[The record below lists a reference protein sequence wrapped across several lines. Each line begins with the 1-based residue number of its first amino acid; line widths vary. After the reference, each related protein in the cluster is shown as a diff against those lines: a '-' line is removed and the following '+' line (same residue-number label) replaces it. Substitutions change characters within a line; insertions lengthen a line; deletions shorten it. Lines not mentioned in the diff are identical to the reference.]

1 MQSYTKRAE
10 RGWDRVDRTQFGKLL
25 NEARLAKGVTVEA
38 LAEACDVS
46 AAYMQKILSGKRGL
60 GLDLLLKIC
69 NNLTV
74 SPQYLLQGDLCLP
87 DGGEDIRPLVDRL
100 TPHARRPLKA
110 VLNSIMKARD

>member
-46 AAYMQKILSGKRGL
+46 ADMQKILSGKRGL

-100 TPHARRPLKA
+100 TPHERRLLKE
-110 VLNSIMKARD
+110 VLKSIMKARD

>member
-1 MQSYTKRAE
+1 M
-10 RGWDRVDRTQFGKLL
+10 DRTQFGKLL

-46 AAYMQKILSGKRGL
+46 AAYMQKILSDKRGL

-87 DGGEDIRPLVDRL
+87 DGGEDLRPLVDRL
-100 TPHARRPLKA
+100 TPHERRLFKELLK
-110 VLNSIMKARD
+110 SIMKARD

>member
-1 MQSYTKRAE
+1 M
-10 RGWDRVDRTQFGKLL
+10 DRTQFGKLL

-74 SPQYLLQGDLCLP
+74 SPSTFCRGTSACP
-87 DGGEDIRPLVDRL
+87 TGGRTSAPW
-100 TPHARRPLKA
+100 
-110 VLNSIMKARD
+110 SIASPRTSGGCSRKCSNPS